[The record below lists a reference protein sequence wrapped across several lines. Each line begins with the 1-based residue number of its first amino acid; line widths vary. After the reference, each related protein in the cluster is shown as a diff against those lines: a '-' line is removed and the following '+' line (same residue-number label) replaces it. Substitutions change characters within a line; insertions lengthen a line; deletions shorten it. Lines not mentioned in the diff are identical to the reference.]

1 MADLMTIG
9 EFAAATWLSSKA
21 LRLYDRNGLL
31 SPDAVDPCNGYR
43 KYSHS
48 QIEVTRLVTM
58 LRRIDMPLDQ
68 IRELLRLPED
78 ERSAF
83 VTRYREAEAERHAR
97 RQSLARFI
105 EYAVAEGS
113 LDGDG
118 QPGSS
123 RFEVSLRTVPDSAV
137 LASTRHT
144 SARELP
150 DVIRSSAAKLL
161 QLADGRGGPSGGL
174 VVIYHGQVG
183 WESDGPIEVRVP
195 LRDAERA
202 HRVEREHLQLFTR
215 VVSEDVQFPRILSAF
230 EAVQMRA
237 SQLGFTH
244 AGPPRVI
251 YTPDNQDS
259 VPRCEV
265 ALPVTTN
272 EGQLNK

>member
-9 EFAAATWLSSKA
+9 EFAAATWLSPKA
-21 LRLYDRNGLL
+21 LRLYDQNGLL
-31 SPDAVDPCNGYR
+31 SPDAVDSFNGYR

-48 QIEVTRLVTM
+48 QIEVARLINM

-68 IRELLRLPED
+68 IRELLGLPED
-78 ERSAF
+78 ERSTF
-83 VTRYREAEAERHAR
+83 VARYRESEAERHAR

-105 EYAVAEGS
+105 EHAVAGGP
-113 LDGDG
+113 LDGYG

-123 RFEVSLRTVPDSAV
+123 RFEVSLRTVTDSPV
-137 LASTRHT
+137 LTSTKHT

-161 QLADGRGGPSGGL
+161 QLADGRGGASGGL

-183 WESDGPIEVRVP
+183 WESDGPIEVCVP

-202 HRVEREHLQLFTR
+202 HRVEHKHLQLFTR
-215 VVSEDVQFPRILSAF
+215 VVSEDVQFPRILGAF
-230 EAVQMRA
+230 EAVQARA
-237 SQLGFTH
+237 RQLGFVT
-244 AGPPRVI
+244 AGPPREI
-251 YTPDNQDS
+251 YTPDDQDS

-265 ALPVTTN
+265 ALPVISN
-272 EGQLNK
+272 EGQLSI